1 MRNFD
6 ETIFSY
12 FQNGYGYEKRLTLSF
27 NGGITL
33 GNADIVSEQ
42 FKITQ
47 TLCEETSLTFG
58 KVCPAQLYV
67 KIFDTQNTYKGQI
80 CTVSLS
86 SYDENDTLMGT
97 IQLGTF
103 TITSDSRTSDKNY
116 RELIGYD
123 ALYQLSKYSYLD
135 EWLDYSAKT
144 SKSNLSTF
152 ISVFLN
158 DVRLAISCTIDTS
171 YVQSYAYGNLASV
184 KVQGNTGQ
192 TTLSYLDMLQM
203 VCEVLGCFAF
213 LDFNGKLRFVQAKRI
228 STQLSEYDFTDN
240 ADGSTTDESSRQTS
254 AKFVAY
260 SPSDY
265 YSGGFTYE
273 DFKTANYTQLSIVA
287 DLLDGSD
294 TEENFTTY
302 TSGTDGVN
310 YTIQQNILTKGW
322 TKTQLGYILTSWNHF
337 FDYKNIS
344 YNPCDL
350 QKQYDPRIE
359 LGDYIQVT
367 TQTSEVVTF
376 PVLKRVINGIVAMK
390 DDYTATGD
398 EIDGT
403 VGVSI
408 SSSSGATVGYA
419 QVDLSNIKGAVI
431 TNSLIKDS
439 TITGAKISDSTLT
452 NAHIVDATIDFAKMN
467 SAFVSD
473 LTSDTAFVNELQTNV
488 LTAEFIQSAVADVGY
503 LRAEYS
509 ETNQTYSLI
518 STIGQLSADLSLL
531 RDVTI
536 TQSGKISGYLDAVE
550 VNANSITAGKLIA
563 DYIYLKGD
571 NGLLYQFN
579 IINEYSLID
588 EQPQDWTTNYTSYYV
603 RSYELTTT
611 EPSDWET
618 DYYTS
623 YYVSDG
629 QGGYTLVPE
638 QSTVPTWQENTYY
651 QPIYTANTSA
661 TWQADTFYRY
671 NATPSKTT
679 LDGNAITNKT
689 ITADHIVAGTIT
701 ANEIASGTITA
712 DKILTGTITGDKI
725 ASNTITANNILAN
738 TITGSKI
745 ASNTITASNIA
756 SNTITAT
763 QIASNTIT
771 ASKLNITTLSAISSN
786 IGTITAGSITGTTI
800 SGNTITGGTISG
812 TTISGSQIQADTTT
826 LKIRLNTS
834 GLRFYDADT
843 VLIGYI
849 DGNSTGTGANKGLN
863 ISGTNIHLMN
873 RVFTHS
879 DLCVGGDY
887 DSSAFV
893 EATGYFKS
901 TRSDVGFTHVHGT
914 RRTQISFGVGSSGTN
929 RGIYDNTESGW
940 LLYRGSGTGINF
952 GGSLLPGSDSDYN
965 LGGSSNRWKVVYTNA
980 LWLFRETSYH
990 FAFAGTPTAN
1000 RTITFQNASGTVAF
1014 TSSDARLKENI
1025 KDTDLSGLDMINKM
1039 QIRQFDWIDDES
1051 AGYNKGRHQTIGFV
1065 ADELEELDKYFVV
1078 NGSGGTDE
1086 DGNIN
1091 PKCVDTFYLLGYIT
1105 KALQELSAKVDELEK
1120 KVN

>member
-12 FQNGYGYEKRLTLSF
+12 FQNGYGYEKRLTLAF

-86 SYDENDTLMGT
+86 SYDENDNLMGT

-135 EWLDYSAKT
+135 EWLDYSAQT

-152 ISVFLN
+152 VSVFLN

-171 YVQSYAYGNLASV
+171 YVQSYAYGNLANV
-184 KVQGNTGQ
+184 NVQGNTGQ

-228 STQLSEYDFTDN
+228 STQLSEYAFTDN

-294 TEENFTTY
+294 TTENYTTY

-322 TKTQLGYILTSWNHF
+322 TKTQLGYILTAWNHF

-367 TQTSEVVTF
+367 TSNNEVVTF
-376 PVLKRVINGIVAMK
+376 PVLKRTINGIVAMK

-439 TITGAKISDSTLT
+439 TITGAKISNSTLT

-536 TQSGKISGYLDAVE
+536 TQSGKVSGYLDAVE

-603 RSYELTTT
+603 RSYELTTS
-611 EPSDWET
+611 EPTDWET

-623 YYVSDG
+623 YYISDG

-638 QSTVPTWQENTYY
+638 QSTVPTWQANTYY
-651 QPIYTANTSA
+651 QPIYTANSSS

-679 LDGNAITNKT
+679 LDGNAITNRT

-725 ASNTITANNILAN
+725 ASNTI
-738 TITGSKI
+738 S
-745 ASNTITASNIA
+745 
-756 SNTITAT
+756 
-763 QIASNTIT
+763 
-771 ASKLNITTLSAISSN
+771 ASKLNVTSLSAISSN

-800 SGNTITGGTISG
+800 SGNTISGGTISG
-812 TTISGSQIQADTTT
+812 TTISGTTISGGSININNAFT
-826 LKIRLNTS
+826 VNSSGSMVATAGTIAGFNINSNSNRFEVYSDLNILS
-834 GLRFYDADT
+834 AYLQGNK
-843 VLIGYI
+843 
-849 DGNSTGTGANKGLN
+849 DGSDIGLN
-863 ISGTNIHLMN
+863 IWARSGIDIRAQYGVSIGSADISLGGYSTGNTSVGVSGTI
-873 RVFTHS
+873 TS
-879 DLCVGGDY
+879 
-887 DSSAFV
+887 
-893 EATGYFKS
+893 TGLI
-901 TRSDVGFTHVHGT
+901 T
-914 RRTQISFGVGSSGTN
+914 
-929 RGIYDNTESGW
+929 
-940 LLYRGSGTGINF
+940 GSGFRVSGHSNNIGTLVNAISDTDTYSLAS
-952 GGSLLPGSDSDYN
+952 GSWTT
-965 LGGSSNRWKVVYTNA
+965 LGGSGAGYYNVPIGSWIITARISFASNGTGRRGIRITNNAGSTYGSAMTVIPASSSGGVTVSCSTVVT
-980 LWLFRETSYH
+980 L
-990 FAFAGTPTAN
+990 
-1000 RTITFQNASGTVAF
+1000 
-1014 TSSDARLKENI
+1014 SSAENI
-1025 KDTDLSGLDMINKM
+1025 KIQGFQDSG
-1039 QIRQFDWIDDES
+1039 S
-1051 AGYNKGRHQTIGFV
+1051 
-1065 ADELEELDKYFVV
+1065 
-1078 NGSGGTDE
+1078 S
-1086 DGNIN
+1086 
-1091 PKCVDTFYLLGYIT
+1091 LGVTTRSMRIMRI
-1105 KALQELSAKVDELEK
+1105 A
-1120 KVN
+1120 

>member
-135 EWLDYSAKT
+135 EWLDYSAQT

-228 STQLSEYDFTDN
+228 STQLSEYAFTDN

-287 DLLDGSD
+287 DLLDGAE

-367 TQTSEVVTF
+367 TQTNEVVTF

-439 TITGAKISDSTLT
+439 TITGAKISNSTLT

-467 SAFVSD
+467 SAFVSN

-588 EQPQDWTTNYTSYYV
+588 EQPQDWATNYTSYYV
-603 RSYELTTT
+603 RSFELTTT

-618 DYYTS
+618 NYYTDYYI
-623 YYVSDG
+623 SDG
-629 QGGYTLVPE
+629 QGGYTLVTE
-638 QSTVPTWQENTYY
+638 QSTVPTWQANTYY
-651 QPIYTANTSA
+651 QPIYSANSSS

-679 LDGNAITNKT
+679 LDGNAITNRT

-701 ANEIASGTITA
+701 
-712 DKILTGTITGDKI
+712 GDKI
-725 ASNTITANNILAN
+725 ASNTIKADNIDVSDLFAQNITATGTIKGATLSSGSISGITIDGSTITVTDGIEEVTLSDENGLFATYGYIQGLGIDDCTIENATIGGSTIENATISTA
-738 TITGSKI
+738 TITGLTVGNSFYM
-745 ASNTITASNIA
+745 NT
-756 SNTITAT
+756 
-763 QIASNTIT
+763 
-771 ASKLNITTLSAISSN
+771 LISSGKYMRMKL
-786 IGTITAGSITGTTI
+786 GTSAMTMGVFSTTANDYLSEIIFANNGALTLNATGSDMDIDGLTDV
-800 SGNTITGGTISG
+800 NV
-812 TTISGSQIQADTTT
+812 
-826 LKIRLNTS
+826 TS
-834 GLRFYDADT
+834 GKT
-843 VLIGYI
+843 VNFWGKV
-849 DGNSTGTGANKGLN
+849 GT
-863 ISGTNIHLMN
+863 
-873 RVFTHS
+873 
-879 DLCVGGDY
+879 
-887 DSSAFV
+887 SS
-893 EATGYFKS
+893 YFSS
-901 TRSDVGFTHVHGT
+901 TRSNLGFTHKHGT
-914 RRTQISFGVGSSGTN
+914 SGTQISFGVGAGGTN
-929 RGIYDNTESGW
+929 RGIYDDTLENW
-940 LLYRGSGTGINF
+940 MIRRGSGTAGEIYF
-952 GGSLLPGSDSDYN
+952 GGGLRPETTALYALGDADHIWYN
-965 LGGSSNRWKVVYTNA
+965 LYTEAIRLYRN
-980 LWLFRETSYH
+980 TSYY
-990 FAFAGTPTAN
+990 FGFGGTPTAN

-1025 KDTDLSGLDMINKM
+1025 KDTDLSGLDMVNKM
-1039 QIRQFDWIDDES
+1039 QIRQFDWIDEES

-1065 ADELEELDKYFVV
+1065 ADELEELDKYFIV
-1078 NGSGGTDE
+1078 NGSGGYEE
-1086 DGNIN
+1086 DGSIN
-1091 PKCVDTFYLLGYIT
+1091 PKCIDTFYLLGYVT

>member
-67 KIFDTQNTYKGQI
+67 KIFDTQNNYKGQI

-86 SYDENDTLMGT
+86 SYDENDNLMGT

-135 EWLDYSAKT
+135 EWLDYSAQT

-192 TTLSYLDMLQM
+192 STLSYLDMLQM

-213 LDFNGKLRFVQAKRI
+213 LDFNGKLRFVQAKQI
-228 STQLSEYDFTDN
+228 STQLSEYAFTEN

-294 TEENFTTY
+294 TTENYTTY

-322 TKTQLGYILTSWNHF
+322 TKTQLGYILTAWNHF

-367 TQTSEVVTF
+367 TQNNEVVTF
-376 PVLKRVINGIVAMK
+376 PVLKRTINGIVAMK

-431 TNSLIKDS
+431 TDSLIKDS
-439 TITGAKISDSTLT
+439 TITGAKISNSTLT

-588 EQPQDWTTNYTSYYV
+588 EQPQDWATNYTSYYV
-603 RSYELTTT
+603 RSYELTTS
-611 EPSDWET
+611 EPTDWET

-629 QGGYTLVPE
+629 QGGYTLVSE

-651 QPIYTANTSA
+651 QPIYTANSSS
-661 TWQADTFYRY
+661 TWQANTFYRY

-679 LDGNAITNKT
+679 LDGNAITNRT

-701 ANEIASGTITA
+701 ANEIASSTITA

-725 ASNTITANNILAN
+725 ASNTI
-738 TITGSKI
+738 K
-745 ASNTITASNIA
+745 ASNIDVNNLFA
-756 SNTITAT
+756 QNITAT
-763 QIASNTIT
+763 
-771 ASKLNITTLSAISSN
+771 
-786 IGTITAGSITGTTI
+786 
-800 SGNTITGGTISG
+800 GTISG
-812 TTISGSQIQADTTT
+812 AALSGGIITGATISTTDGTEYVRINNNEGLYASYGSI
-826 LKIRLNTS
+826 N
-834 GLRFYDADT
+834 GLS
-843 VLIGYI
+843 I
-849 DGNSTGTGANKGLN
+849 DDCDIENATIGNSTISNATISTATITGLTVGNN
-863 ISGTNIHLMN
+863 FYMN
-873 RVFTHS
+873 AYI
-879 DLCVGGDY
+879 GG
-887 DSSAFV
+887 
-893 EATGYFKS
+893 
-901 TRSDVGFTHVHGT
+901 
-914 RRTQISFGVGSSGTN
+914 
-929 RGIYDNTESGW
+929 
-940 LLYRGSGTGINF
+940 LLYSYMRMKIE
-952 GGSLLPGSDSDYN
+952 SDRLDMGVYSATAGRYI
-965 LGGSSNRWKVVYTNA
+965 SRIHFYTNGT
-980 LWLFRETSYH
+980 LSISSQKTVIESLET
-990 FAFAGTPTAN
+990 
-1000 RTITFQNASGTVAF
+1000 INA
-1014 TSSDARLKENI
+1014 TS
-1025 KDTDLSGLDMINKM
+1025 
-1039 QIRQFDWIDDES
+1039 
-1051 AGYNKGRHQTIGFV
+1051 
-1065 ADELEELDKYFVV
+1065 
-1078 NGSGGTDE
+1078 
-1086 DGNIN
+1086 
-1091 PKCVDTFYLLGYIT
+1091 
-1105 KALQELSAKVDELEK
+1105 
-1120 KVN
+1120 

>member
-86 SYDENDTLMGT
+86 SYDENDNLMGT

-135 EWLDYSAKT
+135 EWLDYSAQT

-158 DVRLAISCTIDTS
+158 DVRFAISCTIDTS
-171 YVQSYAYGNLASV
+171 YVQSYAYGNLANV
-184 KVQGNTGQ
+184 NIQGNTGQ
-192 TTLSYLDMLQM
+192 STLSYLDMLQM

-228 STQLSEYDFTDN
+228 STQLSEYAFTEN

-260 SPSDY
+260 TPSDY

-287 DLLDGSD
+287 DLLDGAD
-294 TEENFTTY
+294 TTENYTTY

-322 TKTQLGYILTSWNHF
+322 TKTQLGYILTAWNHY

-359 LGDYIQVT
+359 LGDYVQVT
-367 TQTSEVVTF
+367 TQNNEVVTF
-376 PVLKRVINGIVAMK
+376 PVLKRTISGIVAMK
-390 DDYTATGD
+390 DDCTATGD

-439 TITGAKISDSTLT
+439 TITGAKISNSTLT

-488 LTAEFIQSAVADVGY
+488 LTAEFIQGAVADVGY

-509 ETNQTYSLI
+509 ETNQSYSLI

-536 TQSGKISGYLDAVE
+536 SQSGKISGYLDAVE

-603 RSYELTTT
+603 RSYELTTS
-611 EPSDWET
+611 EPTDWET

-629 QGGYTLVPE
+629 QGGYTLVSE

-651 QPIYTANTSA
+651 QPIYTANTSS

-679 LDGNAITNKT
+679 LDGNAITNRT

-712 DKILTGTITGDKI
+712 DEI
-725 ASNTITANNILAN
+725 AS
-738 TITGSKI
+738 S
-745 ASNTITASNIA
+745 
-756 SNTITAT
+756 
-763 QIASNTIT
+763 TIT
-771 ASKLNITTLSAISSN
+771 ASKLNITSLSAISSN

-800 SGNTITGGTISG
+800 SGNTISGGTINGTTISG
-812 TTISGSQIQADTTT
+812 TTISGGSININNAFTVNSSGSMVATAGTIAGFNINSNSNRFEVYSD
-826 LKIRLNTS
+826 LN
-834 GLRFYDADT
+834 
-843 VLIGYI
+843 VLSAYLQGNK
-849 DGNSTGTGANKGLN
+849 DGTDIGLN
-863 ISGTNIHLMN
+863 IWARSGINIKAQYGVSIGSASISLGAYSSGNTEVTVGGTITSTGLITGNGFRVSGHTSNIGTRYNETWSGTKNLTTATWTNIGTSGDDNGYRLQ
-873 RVFTHS
+873 
-879 DLCVGGDY
+879 LPVGTWVV
-887 DSSAFV
+887 SLSANFDG
-893 EATGYFKS
+893 ATGYRRAIRLYNES
-901 TRSDVGFTHVHGT
+901 TAS
-914 RRTQISFGVGSSGTN
+914 SYGVSYQVVAGSPN
-929 RGIYDNTESGW
+929 
-940 LLYRGSGTGINF
+940 
-952 GGSLLPGSDSDYN
+952 GGSIRVSSTAIVEVSSATYVHIQVYQNTGSTLAVTSTS
-965 LGGSSNRWKVVYTNA
+965 LGAVRIA
-980 LWLFRETSYH
+980 
-990 FAFAGTPTAN
+990 
-1000 RTITFQNASGTVAF
+1000 
-1014 TSSDARLKENI
+1014 
-1025 KDTDLSGLDMINKM
+1025 
-1039 QIRQFDWIDDES
+1039 
-1051 AGYNKGRHQTIGFV
+1051 
-1065 ADELEELDKYFVV
+1065 
-1078 NGSGGTDE
+1078 
-1086 DGNIN
+1086 
-1091 PKCVDTFYLLGYIT
+1091 
-1105 KALQELSAKVDELEK
+1105 
-1120 KVN
+1120 